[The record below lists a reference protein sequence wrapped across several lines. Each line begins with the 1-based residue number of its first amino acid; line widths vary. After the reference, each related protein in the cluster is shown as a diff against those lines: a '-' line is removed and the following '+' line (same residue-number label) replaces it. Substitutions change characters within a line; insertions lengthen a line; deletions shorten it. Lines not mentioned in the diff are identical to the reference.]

1 MKKFTKLAM
10 AAAVISA
17 TSFSALAVPVT
28 NFYFSQSAGIVNPTD
43 ADPATFFNSASG
55 LTFGG
60 MTTLQ
65 PNPLYPTGTY
75 QKMSW
80 NGAGPNPLNPTNAS
94 SSFAVNTFNSN
105 GVTAFVPNGN
115 ANTMEVSGNGNALWE
130 SGEVWTI
137 TNLHHHNEALLL
149 GSPSNLSLLNPL
161 WVADI
166 VANLRI
172 FSDSVGGT
180 LVHDELNSANRI
192 SFAETYNQNNN
203 VANCAPPNP
212 HSTACDD
219 IYTDLSPATF
229 VPTTFLL
236 DGVLYEL
243 TFGLITGDG
252 AIAIPDINGFLRV
265 FTAEAYP
272 GDSDVY
278 VTMAW
283 RAVPEPGSLALAGLG
298 LTALAA
304 MRRRKNKA
312 A

>member
-10 AAAVISA
+10 VAAVAAA
-17 TSFSALAVPVT
+17 TSFSAAATPVT
-28 NFYFSQSAGIVNPTD
+28 EFFFSQSAGIVNPTTD
-43 ADPATFFNSASG
+43 GDGTTFFNSGSG

-60 MTTLQ
+60 TSPLLS
-65 PNPLYPTGTY
+65 NPLFPTGTATT
-75 QKMSW
+75 MSW
-80 NGAGPNPLNPTNAS
+80 KGAGANPLNPGDAS
-94 SSFAVNTFNSN
+94 SSLAVNTYTSS
-105 GVTAFVPNGN
+105 TS
-115 ANTMEVSGNGNALWE
+115 TEVSGDADASWE
-130 SGEVWTI
+130 EGEVWRI

-149 GSPSNLSLLNPL
+149 ATGGKIGLLSPL

-180 LVHDELNSANRI
+180 LVHAELGSANRI
-192 SFAETYNQNNN
+192 SFNETYN
-203 VANCAPPNP
+203 AGGSCPFGAP
-212 HSTACDD
+212 HTTVCDD
-219 IYTDLSPATF
+219 IYTDLTPLAF
-229 VPTTFLL
+229 LPTTFWH
-236 DGVLYEL
+236 DGIQYEL
-243 TFGLITGDG
+243 TFGLEAGPG
-252 AIAIPDINGFLRV
+252 AIIAFDPLRV
-265 FTAEAYP
+265 FTAERFP

-304 MRRRKNKA
+304 MRRRKNQA